1 MLTLLK
7 KKNVVANIELD
18 ENSELEALKV
28 IANRAAT
35 KLDVAEQELKSG
47 FFASG
52 AQDAIIIG
60 DEAVILHATSSAITH
75 PEAVIM
81 SFAAPVLWGDDNSRV
96 DIAVAIVLPVDADDE
111 YQNMLNN
118 ARVAI
123 SDHIEE
129 LDSLKGSNAGLKT
142 LWKEINR

>member
-60 DEAVILHATSSAITH
+60 DEA
-75 PEAVIM
+75 
-81 SFAAPVLWGDDNSRV
+81 
-96 DIAVAIVLPVDADDE
+96 
-111 YQNMLNN
+111 
-118 ARVAI
+118 
-123 SDHIEE
+123 
-129 LDSLKGSNAGLKT
+129 
-142 LWKEINR
+142 